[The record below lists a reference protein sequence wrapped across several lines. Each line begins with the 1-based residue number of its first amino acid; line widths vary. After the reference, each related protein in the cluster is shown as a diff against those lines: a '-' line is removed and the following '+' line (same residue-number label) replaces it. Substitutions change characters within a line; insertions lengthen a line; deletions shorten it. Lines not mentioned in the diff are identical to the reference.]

1 MLLTSLLVISTT
13 VPPFISARVLADERT
28 SITSEYTTEE
38 QKQMDKFAAVLEK
51 MFAKGVTEENF
62 KQYAQANYSEE
73 ELMIADREM
82 NTNLS
87 QIQDDDVIMYKM
99 DWNALG
105 SYMANKI
112 KDELLAM
119 ISIGTIITYAKRKA
133 WKELATIVIKYV
145 AKAWVRT
152 NVAFIAGQLAI
163 WGLQCG
169 INF

>member
-1 MLLTSLLVISTT
+1 MIGDLLKSKEVLLKKTARQTS
-13 VPPFISARVLADERT
+13 
-28 SITSEYTTEE
+28 
-38 QKQMDKFAAVLEK
+38 
-51 MFAKGVTEENF
+51 
-62 KQYAQANYSEE
+62 
-73 ELMIADREM
+73 
-82 NTNLS
+82 LS

-163 WGLQCG
+163 WGY
-169 INF
+169 NAA